1 MGSERGH
8 NSKLREPLPV
18 IVRSIN
24 RREKP
29 FQFHSITRDISAG
42 GLCAVAPRI
51 LRRGEKI
58 NLHIRFAV
66 PGSNPPM
73 APSASARAV
82 VLRTEKRSDG
92 TCFFAASFILRHTR

>member
-1 MGSERGH
+1 MQIERRR
-8 NSKLREPLPV
+8 NARMKDPVPV

-29 FQFHSITRDISAG
+29 FQFYSITRDISG
-42 GLCAVAPRI
+42 SGLCAVAPRI

-66 PGSNPPM
+66 PGSNPSI

-92 TCFFAASFILRHTR
+92 TCFFAASFILRHTH